1 MITDAEMVFWLAAG
15 AVALIGSIALWVVG
29 RRDGDLYVPE
39 ETIRRIENGGHH
51 LQDARQICA

>member
-51 LQDARQICA
+51 L